1 MKTDELQQFAAGYA
15 EAWSSQQPEKL
26 ASFYAHNGSLTVNN
40 GTPAVGSEAIAKVA
54 EGFMTTFPD
63 MVVQMDNLVIGANG
77 PEFHWTLIGTNTGP
91 SGTGNKVRV
100 SGVERWTMSAEGLVQ
115 ISDGA
120 FDAAEYDRQIAH
132 GVQ

>member
-77 PEFHWTLIGTNTGP
+77 PEFHWTLIGTNTGL